1 MLRNGARRP
10 DFHGHE
16 ATNFNQRL
24 GAGIPRAFGS
34 CREASYIPRLAWQAG
49 RQRIS
54 GTLPRPFIA
63 APANHAVGK
72 AARAMSGKP
81 WTAIDLFCGAGGLS
95 EGFRQAGFDVLAGN
109 DIDAHAAET
118 FAKSHSGGRFFPG
131 PLEDVSAHEFLCAT
145 GLNRGELDCLVGG
158 PPCQA
163 FSVYNHQRGLHDK
176 RSGLFHEYLRIVE
189 GLMPLWVVME
199 NVTGITSAG
208 DGRAVEEIHSGLSAL
223 GYDVEARILR
233 AEEYGVPQERR
244 RIFFL
249 GNRCGAPIAW
259 PDPTHGP
266 GLRPFVTVWDAIG
279 DLPPLENGEDAGGPL
294 PYRASPANDYQATLR
309 GSVTSVTNHVAPR
322 LAPINLERMKYI
334 PEGGSWRD
342 IPVDLLP
349 AGMRKARRCDH
360 TKRYGRLRKDGLAST
375 VLTKC
380 DLHWGA
386 YIHPEQDRVLTVRE
400 AARLQS
406 FPDWFPFSGPRTE
419 QYVQVGNAVPPL
431 LGLKVAES
439 IRDAFP
445 ATLGSNRPSVETAK
459 ELAVAV

>member
-1 MLRNGARRP
+1 MMSSRR
-10 DFHGHE
+10 
-16 ATNFNQRL
+16 R
-24 GAGIPRAFGS
+24 
-34 CREASYIPRLAWQAG
+34 
-49 RQRIS
+49 
-54 GTLPRPFIA
+54 
-63 APANHAVGK
+63 
-72 AARAMSGKP
+72 
-81 WTAIDLFCGAGGLS
+81 TAIDLFCGAGGLS
-95 EGFRQAGFDVLAGN
+95 EGFRLAGFQILAGN
-109 DIDAHAAET
+109 DIDRHAAGT
-118 FAKSHSGGRFFPG
+118 FAASHSEGQFLSG
-131 PLEDVSAHEFLCAT
+131 PIEDIAAHEFLCAT
-145 GLNRGELDCLVGG
+145 GLNRGELDCLIGG

-176 RSGLFHEYLRIVE
+176 RSGLFYEYLRIVE
-189 GLMPLWVVME
+189 GLMPMWVVME

-249 GNRCGAPIAW
+249 GNRGGVPIAW
-259 PDPTHGP
+259 PEPTHGP
-266 GLRPFVTVWDAIG
+266 GLSPFVTVWDAIG
-279 DLPPLENGEDAGGPL
+279 DLPLLENGEDAGRPL
-294 PYRASPANDYQATLR
+294 PYRTSPANDYQAMLR
-309 GSVTSVTNHVAPR
+309 RNSARVTNHAAPR
-322 LAPINLERMKYI
+322 LAPINLERMKHI

-349 AGMRKARRCDH
+349 AGMKKARRCDH

-406 FPDWFPFSGPRTE
+406 FPDWFAFSGPRTE

-439 IRDAFP
+439 IRGASP
-445 ATLGSNRPSVETAK
+445 TTYRSSRPFVEKAK